1 MSCNKCNDNKLQRPD
16 KSVDLGCGLEPISIL
31 TNEQALISPSTTSN
45 VVSPTEAVRNIS
57 NVVKDISRRFGKVQ
71 PGIFFPDQAAEE
83 LNVGVGFAFDELEE
97 NLEKVSKEITKRKQ
111 ELDSKVR
118 DKSKVANNTPFTSGS
133 KGSNIRLPGIPEP
146 ERDGDQCGP
155 LFDLNQPPF
164 GVDWVN
170 PIAASGLVTDPFCR
184 INIGCSFCDF
194 PGDLNIPPFPG
205 IPVCGFTPPTSEIC
219 GFDFIDPLA
228 TARQLL
234 GSFSMFFTQLGAFS
248 YGFFDLAGLVQGF
261 LGNCIMRI
269 LNCLG
274 KVIGDIDVTTGLEIH
289 MARIKEQITVATAT
303 VTSGIAKIITMISAI
318 QAVITGAISEI
329 FKFIEDV
336 LSLCDPC
343 KLVSAIA
350 NPATL
355 PEFPTFGGLLD

>member
-1 MSCNKCNDNKLQRPD
+1 MSCNKCNDDNLKRDDRSL
-16 KSVDLGCGLEPISIL
+16 DLGCGVEPISPL
-31 TNEQALISPSTTSN
+31 TDEQSLIGATTTSN
-45 VVSPTEAVRNIS
+45 VVSPTAAVRNIS
-57 NVVKDISRRFGKVQ
+57 NLVKDVSRRFGKVT
-71 PGIFFPDQAAEE
+71 PGIFFPEAAANE

-97 NLEKVSKEITKRKQ
+97 NLVQVSKEIAKRK
-111 ELDSKVR
+111 EDLDSRVR
-118 DKSKVANNTPFTSGS
+118 EKANIPG
-133 KGSNIRLPGIPEP
+133 KGNNIRLPGVPEP
-146 ERDGDQCGP
+146 ERDGEQCGP
-155 LFDLNQPPF
+155 LFDLNVPPF

-170 PIAASGLVTDPFCR
+170 PLAASGLVTDPFCR

-205 IPVCGFTPPTSEIC
+205 IPVCGFTPPKAEIC

-228 TARQLL
+228 TARELL
-234 GSFSMFFTQLGAFS
+234 GAFSMFFTQMGAFA
-248 YGFFDLAGLVQGF
+248 YGFFDLGGLVQGF

-274 KVIGDIDVTTGLEIH
+274 KVIGDIDLTTGLEIH
-289 MARIKEQITVATAT
+289 MARVRQQIVTATAT
-303 VTSGIAKIITMISAI
+303 ITSGIAKIISMIAAI
-318 QAVITGAISEI
+318 QAVITAAISEI
-329 FKFIEDV
+329 FKFVQDV

-355 PEFPTFGGLLD
+355 PEFPTFGGLLDV

>member
-1 MSCNKCNDNKLQRPD
+1 MSCNKCNSDKLIVPD
-16 KSVDLGCGLEPISIL
+16 KSIDLGCGVGEISTL
-31 TNEQALISPSTTSN
+31 TDEQALVSPSTTN
-45 VVSPTEAVRNIS
+45 VVSASDAVRNIS
-57 NVVKDISRRFGKVQ
+57 NAVKDVSRRFGKVQ
-71 PGIFFPDQAAEE
+71 PGIFFPESAADK
-83 LNVGVGFAFDELEE
+83 LNVDIGFAFDELEE
-97 NLEKVSKEITKRKQ
+97 NLIKVSKEITKRKQ
-111 ELDSKVR
+111 DLDSRVR
-118 DKSKVANNTPFTSGS
+118 EKSKVPGNKPFEG
-133 KGSNIRLPGIPEP
+133 KGDNIRLPGVPEP
-146 ERDGDQCGP
+146 ERNGDQCGP
-155 LFDLNQPPF
+155 LFDLNVPPF

-205 IPVCGFTPPTSEIC
+205 IPVCGFTPPKAEIC

-234 GSFSMFFTQLGAFS
+234 GAFSMFFTQLGAFA
-248 YGFFDLAGLVQGF
+248 YGFFDLGGLVQGF

-274 KVIGDIDVTTGLEIH
+274 KVVGDIDLTTGLEIH
-289 MARIKEQITVATAT
+289 MAKAREQIVTATAI
-303 VTSGIAKIITMISAI
+303 VTSGIAKVVAMIAAI
-318 QAVITGAISEI
+318 QAVISAAISEI
-329 FKFIEDV
+329 FKFIQDV

-355 PEFPTFGGLLD
+355 PEFPTFGGLLDV

>member
-1 MSCNKCNDNKLQRPD
+1 MSCNKCNSDKLVRPD
-16 KSVDLGCGLEPISIL
+16 KSIDLGCGVEPISTISD
-31 TNEQALISPSTTSN
+31 EQALVGPSTTTTI
-45 VVSPTEAVRNIS
+45 VSPTDAVRNIS
-57 NVVKDISRRFGKVQ
+57 NVVKDVSRRFGKVQ
-71 PGIFFPDQAAEE
+71 PGIFFPEEAANE
-83 LNVGVGFAFDELEE
+83 LNVGIGFAFDELEE
-97 NLEKVSKEITKRKQ
+97 NLVKVSNEITRRKE

-118 DKSKVANNTPFTSGS
+118 EKAQVPSGT
-133 KGSNIRLPGIPEP
+133 RLPGQPEP

-155 LFDLNQPPF
+155 LLDIIPPF

-170 PIAASGLVTDPFCR
+170 PLAASGLVTDPFCR

-194 PGDLNIPPFPG
+194 PGDINIPPFPG
-205 IPVCGFTPPTSEIC
+205 IPVCGFTPPKAEIC

-234 GSFSMFFTQLGAFS
+234 GAFSMFFTQLGAFA
-248 YGFFDLAGLVQGF
+248 YGFFDLGGLVQGF

-269 LNCLG
+269 LNCLS
-274 KVIGDIDVTTGLEIH
+274 KVVGDIDVTTGLEIH
-289 MARIKEQITVATAT
+289 MARAREQITTATAT
-303 VTSGIAKIITMISAI
+303 ITSGIAKVISMISAI
-318 QAVITGAISEI
+318 QAVITGALSEI
-329 FKFIEDV
+329 FKFIQDV

-343 KLVSAIA
+343 KLVAAIA

>member
-1 MSCNKCNDNKLQRPD
+1 MSCNKCNSDKLVVPD
-16 KSVDLGCGLEPISIL
+16 KSLDLGCGVEPISTL
-31 TNEQALISPSTTSN
+31 SVEQSLVTPSTVTTISPTD
-45 VVSPTEAVRNIS
+45 AVRNIS
-57 NVVKDISRRFGKVQ
+57 NVVKDVSRRFGKVQ
-71 PGIFFPDQAAEE
+71 PGIFFPEESANE
-83 LNVGVGFAFDELEE
+83 LNVNIGFAFDELEE
-97 NLEKVSKEITKRKQ
+97 NLVKVSNEITKRK
-111 ELDSKVR
+111 EDLDGRVR
-118 DKSKVANNTPFTSGS
+118 DKAKVPSD
-133 KGSNIRLPGIPEP
+133 IRVPGVIEP

-155 LFDLNQPPF
+155 LFDLNVPPF

-170 PIAASGLVTDPFCR
+170 PLAASGLVTDPFCR

-205 IPVCGFTPPTSEIC
+205 IPVCGFTPPKSEIC

-234 GSFSMFFTQLGAFS
+234 GAFSMFFTQLGAFA
-248 YGFFDLAGLVQGF
+248 YGFFDLGGLVQGF

-274 KVIGDIDVTTGLEIH
+274 KVVGDIDLTTGLEIH
-289 MARIKEQITVATAT
+289 MAKAREQIVSATAI
-303 VTSGIAKIITMISAI
+303 VTSGIAKIISMIAAI
-318 QAVITGAISEI
+318 QAVITSAISEI
-329 FKFIEDV
+329 FKFVQDV

-355 PEFPTFGGLLD
+355 PEFPTFGGLLDV

>member
-1 MSCNKCNDNKLQRPD
+1 MSCNKCNDDKLKRDD
-16 KSVDLGCGLEPISIL
+16 KSLDLGCGVESISTL
-31 TNEQALISPSTTSN
+31 TDEQSLIGPTTTAN
-45 VVSPTEAVRNIS
+45 VVSPTAAVRNIS
-57 NVVKDISRRFGKVQ
+57 NLVKDVSRRFGKVT
-71 PGIFFPDQAAEE
+71 PGIFFPEDSAKE
-83 LNVGVGFAFDELEE
+83 LNVGIGFAFDELEE
-97 NLEKVSKEITKRKQ
+97 NLVQVSKEIAKRK
-111 ELDSKVR
+111 EDLDARVR
-118 DKSKVANNTPFTSGS
+118 EKANIPANS
-133 KGSNIRLPGIPEP
+133 KGNNIRLPGVPEP

-155 LFDLNQPPF
+155 LFDLNVPPF

-170 PIAASGLVTDPFCR
+170 PLAASGLVTDPFCR

-205 IPVCGFTPPTSEIC
+205 IPVCGFTPPKSEIC

-228 TARQLL
+228 TARELL
-234 GSFSMFFTQLGAFS
+234 GAFSMFFTQMGAFA
-248 YGFFDLAGLVQGF
+248 YGFFDLGGLVQGF

-274 KVIGDIDVTTGLEIH
+274 KVVGDIDLTTGLEIH
-289 MARIKEQITVATAT
+289 MARVRQQIVTATAT
-303 VTSGIAKIITMISAI
+303 ITSGIAKIISMIAAI
-318 QAVITGAISEI
+318 QAVITAAISEI
-329 FKFIEDV
+329 FKFIQDV

-355 PEFPTFGGLLD
+355 PEFPTFGGLLDV